1 MKEAEN
7 HSNYMKYRSYEYI
20 DQLLYDMQNDIAG
33 VGAAYIQPMTDYF
46 NEMLNN
52 INARVNQN
60 RQEMKTLA
68 ERVQLGEPPAETPE
82 TPAE

>member
-1 MKEAEN
+1 
-7 HSNYMKYRSYEYI
+7 
-20 DQLLYDMQNDIAG
+20 
-33 VGAAYIQPMTDYF
+33 MTEYF

-68 ERVQLGEPPAETPE
+68 ERVQLGDAAAPPQEAEE
-82 TPAE
+82 